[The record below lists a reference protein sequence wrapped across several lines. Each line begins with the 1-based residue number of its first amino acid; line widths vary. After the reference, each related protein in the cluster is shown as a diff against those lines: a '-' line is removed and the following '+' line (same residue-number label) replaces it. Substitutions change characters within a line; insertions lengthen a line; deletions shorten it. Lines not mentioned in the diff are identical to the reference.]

1 MQNIETVQPVASPV
15 TVSASDSLALAAR
28 VLIAAIFVI
37 SGFGKLTDPAGTA
50 GYVTAMGLPLPEV
63 ATWIAIAVELGAGI
77 ALAVGYPTRSAAAIL
92 AVFSLATAV
101 LFHADIGDQNQF
113 IHFFKNVALAG
124 GLLQVAAFG
133 SGRLSVDAAFS
144 R

>member
-1 MQNIETVQPVASPV
+1 
-15 TVSASDSLALAAR
+15 
-28 VLIAAIFVI
+28 
-37 SGFGKLTDPAGTA
+37 
-50 GYVTAMGLPLPEV
+50 
-63 ATWIAIAVELGAGI
+63 
-77 ALAVGYPTRSAAAIL
+77 
-92 AVFSLATAV
+92 LATAV

>member
-50 GYVTAMGLPLPEV
+50 GYVTA
-63 ATWIAIAVELGAGI
+63 
-77 ALAVGYPTRSAAAIL
+77 
-92 AVFSLATAV
+92 TAV

>member
-1 MQNIETVQPVASPV
+1 MPPEIEEIRRPTMQNIETVQPVASPV

-77 ALAVGYPTRSAAAIL
+77 ALAVGYHTRSAAA
-92 AVFSLATAV
+92 
-101 LFHADIGDQNQF
+101 
-113 IHFFKNVALAG
+113 
-124 GLLQVAAFG
+124 
-133 SGRLSVDAAFS
+133 
-144 R
+144 